1 MKTIGT
7 LLIAVVAVMAAS
19 CESRTYDDV
28 SATVTDPTYT
38 ANVKP
43 IMTGNCTSCHSVDGG
58 QEPYLETY
66 DQVRNAVIEDDLL
79 EEISAPSG
87 DGMPE
92 SGRMPQS
99 KINIVTTWA
108 ENGFPN

>member
-7 LLIAVVAVMAAS
+7 LLIAAVAFVAVS
-19 CESRTYDDV
+19 CESRTYDEV

-38 ANVKP
+38 ADVKP
-43 IMTGNCTSCHSVDGG
+43 IMNGNCTSCHSVDGG

-66 DQVRNAVIEDDLL
+66 DQVRNAVIEEGLL
-79 EEISAPSG
+79 DEISAPSG
-87 DGMPE
+87 EGMPE
-92 SGRMPQS
+92 AGRMPQS

-108 ENGFPN
+108 NNGFPN

>member
-1 MKTIGT
+1 MKNIAT
-7 LLIAVVAVMAAS
+7 LLIAAVALVAVS
-19 CESRTYDDV
+19 CESRTYEEV

-43 IMTGNCTSCHSVDGG
+43 IMTGNCTSCHSTDGG

-66 DQVRNAVIEDDLL
+66 DQVRNAVLENGLL
-79 EEISAPSG
+79 DEISAPSG

-92 SGRMPQS
+92 AGRMPQN
-99 KINIVTTWA
+99 KIDIVTTWA
-108 ENGFPN
+108 DNGFPN